1 MLMDISEHNEELK
14 YLLQNLSAES
24 DEIQGLSLVS
34 VQGLPIVSLLDT
46 AINDSLVS
54 AMAAAIESVGER
66 AAEELKRGKLRRIM
80 MDGDAGQM
88 ILTQAGEH
96 AILVALVRKDAS
108 LGVIFM
114 LIDSCVKKIAKILD
128 T

>member
-1 MLMDISEHNEELK
+1 MEISEHNEELK

-46 AINDSLVS
+46 SINDSLVS

-80 MDGDAGQM
+80 MDGEAGQM
-88 ILTQAGEH
+88 ILNQAGEH
-96 AILVALVRKDAS
+96 AILVALVKKDAS

-114 LIDSCVKKIAKILD
+114 LVDSCVKKISKILD